1 MRAVSYPWFNVQHW
15 PLADLVTCTE
25 ETLNEKLH
33 ILRNIKKYLYYAT
46 ISLETFTLLYVI
58 I

>member
-33 ILRNIKKYLYYAT
+33 FLRNIKKYLYYAT
-46 ISLETFTLLYVI
+46 ISLEAFTLL
-58 I
+58 